1 MRIFLYFMFISSVRW
16 YAIVKVYV
24 VNLRRTTIPQTRKLL
39 LHLYYNCV
47 EYYGKRLT
55 TSSINDAV
63 LGCIYTI
70 LRKPYEC
77 SVYEEDQMKTKAYN
91 LNKKSHNPVTKRHL
105 HSCAGKLYVKTVTVL
120 DLLRDFQFYS
130 VRTFSETVI

>member
-1 MRIFLYFMFISSVRW
+1 
-16 YAIVKVYV
+16 
-24 VNLRRTTIPQTRKLL
+24 
-39 LHLYYNCV
+39 
-47 EYYGKRLT
+47 
-55 TSSINDAV
+55 
-63 LGCIYTI
+63 
-70 LRKPYEC
+70 
-77 SVYEEDQMKTKAYN
+77 MKTKAYN